1 MDKVKYRLNDPGLA
15 PRRTKLEIPGW
26 AGKRE
31 PRADGSRE
39 QVWHCV
45 PFSEGAQY
53 GIELFYPYDNEL
65 HVSTKDGQL
74 ILDGDF
80 GPPPDSGLQWPPFR
94 SFGDNFYTYQ
104 ILLDLK
110 VEKGMAIR
118 TEPHP
123 RFYTDRTDT
132 VPIAVPALVRN
143 WWPMMFF
150 TVFKAPAEGR
160 THIFR
165 PNEPFAQIIVIP
177 EEAQFELEQMNE
189 EESAE
194 RELQARRIYASRPTL
209 SAGVRWH
216 LSASAS
222 RGEGKI
228 PSGMSRTQKNR
239 TRRSCL
245 FVTRS
250 TRLNCVSSRSDG
262 GGDDDGGD
270 DGDDGGAPE
279 RSGAQPCESRDG
291 GGGGGGDD
299 TARAGHFHPRTRPVL
314 IHRQLAAAQRRSGSG

>member
-1 MDKVKYRLNDPGLA
+1 MDKVKYRLNDPRLA

-65 HVSTKDGQL
+65 HVSTKDGHL
-74 ILDGDF
+74 ILEGDW
-80 GPPPDSGLQWPPFR
+80 GPPPDGGVQWPPFR
-94 SFGDNFYTYQ
+94 NFGDTFYTYQ

-110 VEKGMAIR
+110 VEKGMAVR

-123 RFYTDRTDT
+123 RFYTDPTDT
-132 VPIAVPALVRN
+132 VPIAVPALMRN

-150 TVFKAPAEGR
+150 CVFKAPAEGR

-177 EEAQFELEQMNE
+177 EEAILR
-189 EESAE
+189 A
-194 RELQARRIYASRPTL
+194 RADGRGGIRRARAAGAAHLQQPADAVGRDRMDLVDRYRVRR
-209 SAGVRWH
+209 H
-216 LSASAS
+216 LPASAS
-222 RGEGKI
+222 RGEGEGPRRIEQRQQK
-228 PSGMSRTQKNR
+228 RTKKQDPR
-239 TRRSCL
+239 GPV
-245 FVTRS
+245 F
-250 TRLNCVSSRSDG
+250 RLQS
-262 GGDDDGGD
+262 
-270 DGDDGGAPE
+270 
-279 RSGAQPCESRDG
+279 
-291 GGGGGGDD
+291 
-299 TARAGHFHPRTRPVL
+299 
-314 IHRQLAAAQRRSGSG
+314 AALD

>member
-1 MDKVKYRLNDPGLA
+1 MDKVKYRLNDPRLA
-15 PRRTKLEIPGW
+15 PRRTRLEIPGW

-65 HVSTKDGQL
+65 RVSTKDGHL
-74 ILDGDF
+74 ILDGDW
-80 GPPPDSGLQWPPFR
+80 GPAPDGGVQWPPFR
-94 SFGDNFYTYQ
+94 NFGDHFYTYQ
-104 ILLDLK
+104 ILLDIK

-150 TVFKAPAEGR
+150 CVFKAPAEGR
-160 THIFR
+160 SHIFR

-177 EEAQFELEQMNE
+177 EEAPFELEQMSE
-189 EESAE
+189 EEAAE
-194 RELQARRIYASRPTL
+194 FGSDAVAVMVTCETDADQVHQDFADCSKTKPLP
-209 SAGVRWH
+209 
-216 LSASAS
+216 
-222 RGEGKI
+222 
-228 PSGMSRTQKNR
+228 PS
-239 TRRSCL
+239 
-245 FVTRS
+245 
-250 TRLNCVSSRSDG
+250 
-262 GGDDDGGD
+262 
-270 DGDDGGAPE
+270 
-279 RSGAQPCESRDG
+279 
-291 GGGGGGDD
+291 
-299 TARAGHFHPRTRPVL
+299 
-314 IHRQLAAAQRRSGSG
+314 QLAVYDMRNPANRIVLEAAEKCPIFREKIDATSKTLGKHSTLLFLANHVRRFIVFGG